1 MTILTF
7 DERVAAF
14 VLTEF
19 KYTAIENKFKVQVR
33 NFVFLTDPRNERTI
47 HYQVVPL

>member
-19 KYTAIENKFKVQVR
+19 KYTATEKKFVQVR